1 MNINLTLVLQMLVF
15 AVFVWFTMRF
25 VWPPLMKAMDERQAK
40 IADGLAAAER
50 GRKEL
55 ELAQSHIKDEMK
67 QAKMQAAELVE
78 KANQRAAQIMEQV
91 KDESRQESQRLA
103 KVAQEQIAI
112 EITRAKE
119 TLRQQVVSLAV
130 SGAEKILMR
139 EIDEKTNH
147 ALLNHLIEE
156 L

>member
-55 ELAQSHIKDEMK
+55 ELAQSHIKEEMK
-67 QAKMQAAELVE
+67 QAKMQAAELIE
-78 KANQRAAQIMEQV
+78 KANQRSAQILEQV
-91 KDESRQESQRLA
+91 KIDARQESQRLA

-119 TLRQQVVSLAV
+119 ELRRQVATLAI

-147 ALLNHLIEE
+147 ALINHLIEE